1 MSTAAGL
8 VIVGVGGPRLTSGER
23 RALRRLRP
31 GGVILFGRNVESAG
45 QVAELTA
52 DLHAALP
59 EAIVCLDAE
68 GGRVDRLRDVV
79 GPAPAAATL
88 SREPPA
94 RAQRAGL
101 WLGRSLRALGFDVDF
116 APVVDLDRG
125 HTGNA
130 LDGRCFGA
138 TPAAVAARGG
148 AFLKGLHGAGV
159 GGCVKH
165 FPGLGGA
172 QADTHLLGAPIE
184 LDRGELERDLAP
196 FTRLAAAAGAVMIGH
211 ASYPAYDPAARPG
224 TLSPPIADALLR
236 RELRFR
242 GVSFSDDLEMKALG
256 AFGDL
261 PEVAAAAF
269 AAGCDVLAV
278 CGPASLESLPAI
290 ALRLGAPR
298 LRTRRAEALRRLA
311 RYRQSVAA
319 WRRHAEPVSVERA
332 RRGLARLGAVTRER
346 LAS

>member
-1 MSTAAGL
+1 MSAAGL

-52 DLHAALP
+52 DLRAALP
-59 EAIVCLDAE
+59 GAIVCIDAE

-79 GPAPAAATL
+79 APAPAAATL
-88 SREPPA
+88 AQQSPA
-94 RAQRAGL
+94 RARRAGL

-138 TPAAVAARGG
+138 TPRAVASRGG

-184 LDRGELERDLAP
+184 LDRDELERDLAP
-196 FTRLAAAAGAVMIGH
+196 FARLAAAAGAVMIGH

-224 TLSPPIADALLR
+224 TLSPPIADTLLR

-261 PEVAAAAF
+261 PEVAAVAV

-278 CGPASLESLPAI
+278 CGAVSLEALPAI
-290 ALRLGAPR
+290 ARQLSAPSLRA
-298 LRTRRAEALRRLA
+298 RREVASARFARYREKLRRL
-311 RYRQSVAA
+311 
-319 WRRHAEPVSVERA
+319 RHAAPLVSLPKVI
-332 RRGLARLGAVTRER
+332 RGITRLR
-346 LAS
+346 

>member
-1 MSTAAGL
+1 MSAAAGL
-8 VIVGVGGPRLTSGER
+8 VIVGVAGPRLTRDER
-23 RALRRLRP
+23 DVLSRLRP

-45 QVAELTA
+45 QVAALTA
-52 DLHAALP
+52 ELHAALP
-59 EAIVCLDAE
+59 EALVCIDAE
-68 GGRVDRLRDVV
+68 GGRVDRLRSVV
-79 GPAPAAATL
+79 GPSPAAAAL
-88 SREPPA
+88 ADASPA
-94 RAQRAGL
+94 RAGRAGL

-138 TPAAVAARGG
+138 TPRAVAARAG
-148 AFLKGLHGAGV
+148 AFLEGLHRAGV

-184 LDRGELERDLAP
+184 LDRAELERDLAP
-196 FTRLAAAAGAVMIGH
+196 FARLAAAAGAVMIGH
-211 ASYPAYDPAARPG
+211 ASYPAYDSEARPG
-224 TLSPPIADALLR
+224 SLSPPIADTLLR
-236 RELRFR
+236 RKLRFR

-261 PEVAAAAF
+261 PEVAAAAL

-278 CGPASLESLPAI
+278 CGAASLEALPAI
-290 ALRLGAPR
+290 ARRLGVHG
-298 LRTRRAEALRRLA
+298 LRARRQEALRRLS
-311 RYRQSVAA
+311 RYRLEVSRL
-319 WRRHAEPVSVERA
+319 RRLAEAVSVEQA
-332 RRGLARLGAVTRER
+332 RRGVARLAGITKAGIP
-346 LAS
+346 A